1 MNNQIQ
7 GDYNMD
13 DYILNIRFHIHA
25 IESRAKRLTLEQAG
39 EYYRRLDY
47 WGDKLTDAMGWPK
60 ETGKS
65 R

>member
-1 MNNQIQ
+1 
-7 GDYNMD
+7 MD